1 MNSAHRKSL
10 NVVAALGV
18 SIAASTALSGAA
30 SAQSSRGTI
39 ANNDAVF
46 IDSQT
51 FEIRDG
57 KAKGDVAAQIRNLG
71 ALELGGGAIIFRSG
85 GKLYIV
91 PGALLVPGPQAS
103 LGEDVGPIRIEYVP
117 PKNSA
122 HQKIYEQVKEHR
134 ALETL
139 RQIYSPFRMKE
150 NLYIK
155 TLGCD
160 GVPNAYFFREDGRAT
175 IRVCYEYLEEV
186 EKNLPQET
194 NPSGITPHEA
204 LVGQLLFAFSHEM
217 GHAVYDL
224 YDIAVF
230 GRQED
235 AADQFATYMILQF
248 GGERAHRLIK
258 GAAWSYKGFMKNFK
272 EQAKVTMPLAAYSS
286 DHGLPQ
292 QRFYNLACISY
303 GYDPKIFEEV
313 VDDDILP
320 EHRAKVCKYEYS
332 NLKYAIKTLVS
343 PHVDEKLAETVM
355 AISWFTPPDA
365 RAPDNWLP

>member
-1 MNSAHRKSL
+1 MKTAHRSSL
-10 NVVAALGV
+10 SFVAVLGI
-18 SIAASTALSGAA
+18 SIAASAATGAA
-30 SAQSSRGTI
+30 CAQSSRGTI
-39 ANNDAVF
+39 ADNGAVF

-57 KAKGDVAAQIRNLG
+57 KANGDVAAQIRNLR
-71 ALELGGGAIIFRSG
+71 AFELGGGAIIFRSG
-85 GKLYIV
+85 EKLYIV
-91 PGALLVPGPQAS
+91 PGALLAPGPQAS
-103 LGEDVGPIRIEYVP
+103 LDEDVGPIRIEYVP
-117 PKNSA
+117 PKNPA
-122 HQKIYEQVKEHR
+122 HQKIYEKVKEHR

-150 NLYIK
+150 NLYLK

-175 IRVCYEYLEEV
+175 IRLCYEYLEEV
-186 EKNLPQET
+186 ENNLPQEST
-194 NPSGITPHEA
+194 PSGITPHEA

-272 EQAKVTMPLAAYSS
+272 DQAKVTMPLAAYSS

-313 VDDDILP
+313 IDDDVLP

-332 NLKYAIKTLVS
+332 NLRYAVNKMIA
-343 PHVDEKLAETVM
+343 PHVD
-355 AISWFTPPDA
+355 
-365 RAPDNWLP
+365 RAQEQRVLKANWMQMMWKGPGQ

>member
-1 MNSAHRKSL
+1 MKDVHRKSL
-10 NVVAALGV
+10 SVVAALAV
-18 SIAASTALSGAA
+18 SIAASAAMSGAA
-30 SAQSSRGTI
+30 RAQDSRGTI
-39 ANNDAVF
+39 ASNGGIF
-46 IDSQT
+46 IDAKT
-51 FEIRDG
+51 FEILDG
-57 KAKGDVAAQIRNLG
+57 KATGDVAAQIRNLG
-71 ALELGGGAIIFRSG
+71 ARELGGGAIIFRYG
-85 GKLYIV
+85 DKLYIAA
-91 PGALLVPGPQAS
+91 GALLPPEPRSS
-103 LGEDVGPIRIEYVP
+103 LDEDIGPIRIEYVP
-117 PKNSA
+117 PKNPA
-122 HQKIYEQVKEHR
+122 HQKIYEKVMEHR

-139 RQIYSPFRMKE
+139 RQIFSPFRMRE
-150 NLYIK
+150 NLYVK

-160 GVPNAYFFREDGRAT
+160 GVPNAYFFRENGRAT
-175 IRVCYEYLEEV
+175 IRLCYEYLEEV
-186 EKNLPQET
+186 EKNLPTESTQ
-194 NPSGITPHEA
+194 SGITPHEA

-217 GHAVYDL
+217 GHAVYDI

-272 EQAKVTMPLAAYSS
+272 DQANVTMPLAAYSS

-313 VDDDILP
+313 VDKDILP

-332 NLKYAIKTLVS
+332 NLRYAVNKMIA
-343 PHVDEKLAETVM
+343 PHID
-355 AISWFTPPDA
+355 
-365 RAPDNWLP
+365 RAQEQNVLKRNWLQQMWRTSPGQ